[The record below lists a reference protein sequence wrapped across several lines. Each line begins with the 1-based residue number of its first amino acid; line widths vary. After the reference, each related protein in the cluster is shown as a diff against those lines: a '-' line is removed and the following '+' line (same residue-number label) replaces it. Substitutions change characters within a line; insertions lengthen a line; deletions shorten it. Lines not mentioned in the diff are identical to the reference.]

1 LIARNHASAL
11 KSEHALGSAQRNL
24 ADHEVKYI
32 LDVAFAALAL
42 LLLTPLLIVV
52 AIAIRLDSKGPI
64 IFKQT
69 RTGLKGRT
77 FEIYKF
83 RTMTVLENGPT
94 VEQATV
100 GDKRVTRI
108 GRWLRRSSIDELPQL
123 INVIRGEMSLVGPR
137 PHAQAHDYYYGQCIP
152 EYAGRF
158 AVRPG
163 ITGWA
168 QVNGSRGETPTLA
181 HMQRRVDLDLWYV
194 QNWNHALDFKI
205 LIETVVVEVTQRGCG
220 H

>member
-1 LIARNHASAL
+1 MIARNDASAL
-11 KSEHALGSAQRNL
+11 NADPAFRSTRRDV
-24 ADHEVKYI
+24 ADHGVKYI
-32 LDVAFAALAL
+32 LDIAMATFAL
-42 LLLTPLLIVV
+42 LILVPLLIAV

-64 IFKQT
+64 IFRQT

-83 RTMTVLENGPT
+83 RTMTVLENGT
-94 VEQATV
+94 IVEQARI
-100 GDKRVTRI
+100 GDKRVTRV

-123 INVIRGEMSLVGPR
+123 INVLRGEMSLVGPR
-137 PHAQAHDYYYGQCIP
+137 PHARAHDTYYGQHIP
-152 EYAGRF
+152 EYSGRF
-158 AVRPG
+158 EVRPG

-181 HMQRRVDLDLWYV
+181 HMQRRVDLDTWYV
-194 QNWNHALDFKI
+194 QNWNHALDFRI
-205 LIETVVVEVTQRGCG
+205 LIQTIAILVSRRGCG

>member
-1 LIARNHASAL
+1 LTSRNDASTLNPELAFRSAR
-11 KSEHALGSAQRNL
+11 KSF
-24 ADHEVKYI
+24 ADHGVKYV
-32 LDVAFAALAL
+32 LDVTLAAFAL
-42 LLLTPLLIVV
+42 LILSPLLIVV

-69 RTGLKGRT
+69 RTGLKGKT

-83 RTMTVLENGPT
+83 RTMTVLENGTT
-94 VEQATV
+94 VEQAKI
-100 GDKRVTRI
+100 GDKRVTRV

-123 INVIRGEMSLVGPR
+123 LNVLRGEMSLVGPR
-137 PHAQAHDYYYGQCIP
+137 PHARAHDHYYGQYIP

-158 AVRPG
+158 ALRPG

-194 QNWNHALDFKI
+194 QNWNHLLDFRI
-205 LIETVVVEVTQRGCG
+205 LIQTIVIVATRRGCG